1 MLASL
6 VIAVLTLERLP
17 LPGCTGAAVRVVPPR
32 LYRCPPAQAVLGVG
46 GPSDDDEDDE
56 EDDSAPFGSDEE
68 LLDEL
73 ESQLDI
79 GGPAARRSRSRR
91 ATPRRARQGREEFRF
106 LLDGPTSLFSELKD
120 SYDEYTE
127 RPSQQFLLGSLAL
140 LVGFFVSHGQ
150 VLGGGD
156 QGGRWEYVSGAVAV
170 LVVERVSRGYYQIPM
185 KDRSPT
191 LRLLNAFKV
200 GFCYGRPRAHAS
212 NPPAAAALTSQ
223 ARTIILSLCH

>member
-1 MLASL
+1 MLVGL

-17 LPGCTGAAVRVVPPR
+17 LPGCRGAAARVLPPR
-32 LYRCPPAQAVLGVG
+32 SCRCLSAQAVLGVSSG
-46 GPSDDDEDDE
+46 GPSDSDDDDDDD
-56 EDDSAPFGSDEE
+56 DDSTPFQSDEE

-73 ESQLDI
+73 ESQLGI
-79 GGPAARRSRSRR
+79 GRLPRDRR
-91 ATPRRARQGREEFRF
+91 ATPRRGRQGREQFRF
-106 LLDGPTSLFSELKD
+106 LLDGPSSLFSELKG

-170 LVVERVSRGYYQIPM
+170 LVVERISRGYYQTRL

-200 GFCYGRPRAHAS
+200 GFCYGQPRAHAS

-223 ARTIILSLCH
+223 ARALISQSRH